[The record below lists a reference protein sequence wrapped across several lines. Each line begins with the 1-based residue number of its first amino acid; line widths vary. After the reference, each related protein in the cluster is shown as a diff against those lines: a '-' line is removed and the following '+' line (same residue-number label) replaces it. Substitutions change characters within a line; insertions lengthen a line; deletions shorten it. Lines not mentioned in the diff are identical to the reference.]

1 MMQLKG
7 KRIAVLAEDGYEDL
21 ELWYPVYRFREAGAD
36 VAILG
41 TGAER
46 YSGKHGYE
54 VVVERAVGAVDPGAF
69 DILLIPGG
77 RAPAKLRE
85 HAEVLDFVRKFN
97 EQGRLIAAIC
107 HGPQV
112 LASAGVLKQRKLTSY
127 PGIQAELEQA
137 GAEWVDEEV
146 VH

>member
-1 MMQLKG
+1 M
-7 KRIAVLAEDGYEDL
+7 
-21 ELWYPVYRFREAGAD
+21 
-36 VAILG
+36 
-41 TGAER
+41 
-46 YSGKHGYE
+46 
-54 VVVERAVGAVDPGAF
+54 
-69 DILLIPGG
+69 G
-77 RAPAKLRE
+77 RGS
-85 HAEVLDFVRKFN
+85 

-146 VH
+146 VHEGNLITSRKPDDLPAFCRDVIGANVDVGESSVPVDKGVRYY